1 MTITDE
7 PMVPTRY
14 RVADRAVETHDSVTL
29 RLTPVGDGLVP
40 PRPGQFTMLYAR
52 GVGEVPISVSAC
64 VHGSLVHTIRNVGAV
79 SGALRRLERGAFVGV
94 RGPFGTGWEPESA
107 TGRDL
112 VIVAGGIGL
121 APLRPVLLHALAERG
136 SYGRVVLI
144 VGARTPE
151 EFLYREQLAEWSG
164 RADVV
169 VELTVDSPA
178 EGWDGGVGF
187 VTEPLARLDV
197 DPARTTAF
205 LCGPEPM
212 MRFCARTLLAK
223 GMPAQDIRVS
233 LERNMR
239 CGIGLCGH
247 CQLGSIL
254 VCRDGPVLDYRAAEP
269 LLAVAEL

>member
-1 MTITDE
+1 
-7 PMVPTRY
+7 
-14 RVADRAVETHDSVTL
+14 
-29 RLTPVGDGLVP
+29 
-40 PRPGQFTMLYAR
+40 
-52 GVGEVPISVSAC
+52 
-64 VHGSLVHTIRNVGAV
+64 
-79 SGALRRLERGAFVGV
+79 
-94 RGPFGTGWEPESA
+94 
-107 TGRDL
+107 
-112 VIVAGGIGL
+112 
-121 APLRPVLLHALAERG
+121 
-136 SYGRVVLI
+136 LI